1 MCLILLGVNPHPRFR
16 LIVAANRDELH
27 ARPTIPADYWPETDW
42 LIAGRD
48 VNAGGTWLGITRSG
62 RFAAVTNYKEEPPEP
77 LPPLSRGE
85 LPLGFLT
92 SDKLPMAYLEEV
104 HETARRYRGFNLL
117 VSDGNETAYF
127 GNRAGQ
133 PHQLED
139 GCYGLSNQ
147 LLDCDWPKVGE
158 GRSRLQQTITAEPDD
173 LVEALFEI
181 LLDTG
186 DGRDFSNSFIRSD
199 VYGTRAATVVLVER
213 DGASYFEER
222 NFGPMGQPQ
231 SGRQFKFSGHV
242 GA

>member
-27 ARPTIPADYWPETDW
+27 ARPTIPADYWPETEG

-48 VNAGGTWLGITRSG
+48 MNAGGTWLGITSSG
-62 RFAAVTNYKEEPPEP
+62 RFAAVTNFKEEPPEP

-85 LPLGFLT
+85 LPLGFLA
-92 SDKLPMAYLEEV
+92 SDKFPMAYLKEV
-104 HETARRYRGFNLL
+104 DKNALRYRGFNLL

-133 PHQLED
+133 PRQLDD

-158 GRSRLQQTITAEPDD
+158 GRTRLQQTINAEPDN
-173 LVEALFEI
+173 LIEALFEI
-181 LLDTG
+181 LLDQG
-186 DGRDFSNSFIRSD
+186 DDRAFSNSFIRND
-199 VYGTRAATVVLVER
+199 VYGTRAATVVLIER
-213 DGASYFEER
+213 DGSTYFEER
-222 NFGPMGQPQ
+222 NFGPMGQPDG
-231 SGRQFKFSGHV
+231 GRHFNLAPGCRT
-242 GA
+242 